1 MQNKAGNQKYGEY
14 LQVIKECS
22 PYDFS
27 EYSNNSIDRRIEKI
41 MHDNDLNMDQ
51 LIYKTRTSEE
61 FVEFVV
67 EAITVN
73 TTELFRDPLLWKYL
87 HREIWPSFKNKAN
100 INIWHAGCS
109 TGQEVYSNMILLED
123 LGLLDQC
130 NIYASDISRRAIS
143 KAKKGEFEYRFN
155 IEKYYDNFTQVF
167 EEDKHHFFN
176 KHFVVNKE
184 EDLLKVDE
192 SFIKKVKFVT
202 HDLVK
207 QEFPE
212 HIKFDVIFCR
222 NVLIYFNERLQTDI
236 VQRFHNRLLPDGFLV
251 LGAHELLDGFFKTKF
266 TRSNQVY
273 RKNNSFHFKY

>member
-1 MQNKAGNQKYGEY
+1 MQNKEGNQKYGEY

-73 TTELFRDPLLWKYL
+73 TTELFRDPSLWKYL
-87 HREIWPSFKNKAN
+87 YQELWPSFKNKAN

-109 TGQEVYSNMILLED
+109 TGQEVYSNMILLND
-123 LGLLDQC
+123 LGMLDQC
-130 NIYASDISRRAIS
+130 TIYASDISRSAIS
-143 KAKKGEFEYRFN
+143 KAKKGEYRYSFN

-167 EEDKHHFFN
+167 EEDKHHFFK
-176 KHFVVNKE
+176 KHFEVNEKE
-184 EDLLKVDE
+184 DILKVDE
-192 SFIKKVKFVT
+192 SFITKVKFKT

-207 QEFPE
+207 QEYPE

-222 NVLIYFNERLQTDI
+222 NVLIYFNERLQTEI
-236 VQRFHNRLLPDGFLV
+236 AQRFHNRLSPSGLLI
-251 LGAHELLDGFFKTKF
+251 LGAHESLTGFFRTKF
-266 TRSNQVY
+266 TRINQVY

>member
-1 MQNKAGNQKYGEY
+1 MQNKEGNQKYGEY

-27 EYSNNSIDRRIEKI
+27 QYSNNSIDRRIEKI

-51 LIYKTRTSEE
+51 LIYRTRTSEE

-67 EAITVN
+67 EEITVN

-87 HREIWPSFKNKAN
+87 HHEVWPSFKNKAN

-109 TGQEVYSNMILLED
+109 TGQEVYSNMILLDD
-123 LGLLDQC
+123 LGLLNQC
-130 NIYASDISRRAIS
+130 NIYASDISRNAIS
-143 KAKKGEFEYRFN
+143 KAKKGEYECSFN

-167 EEDKHHFFN
+167 EEDKHHLFE
-176 KHFVVNKE
+176 KYFVVNEK
-184 EDLLKVDE
+184 EDLFKVNE
-192 SFIKKVKFVT
+192 SFVKKIKFMT

-207 QEFPE
+207 QEFPVS
-212 HIKFDVIFCR
+212 IKFDIIFCR
-222 NVLIYFNERLQTDI
+222 NVLIYFNERLQTEI
-236 VQRFHNRLLPDGFLV
+236 VQRFHNRLLPEGLLV
-251 LGAHELLDGFFKTKF
+251 LGAHELLDGFFRTKF
-266 TRSNQVY
+266 TRTNQVY